1 MSTARVHIIC
11 HVIRLSSRSQCGA
24 VEVPDVVVVDEQVVR
39 RSSPFS
45 CTLVDGFGR
54 STNMCYVCVRVCQ
67 LRGIGDQN
75 VDAEGFDVEFDV

>member
-11 HVIRLSSRSQCGA
+11 HVIRLSSRSQCGP
-24 VEVPDVVVVDEQVVR
+24 VEVPDIVVIDEQVVR
-39 RSSPFS
+39 RSTPFS
-45 CTLVDGFGR
+45 GTLVDGFSR

-67 LRGIGDQN
+67 LGRVGDQN